1 MSEIER
7 MTITLP
13 TEMAAGQIK
22 SFDKNNPIAG
32 GRQGRANPS
41 SMSQLVDQL
50 APQPAKSMIDSETE
64 RAVQAFLK
72 RLKGEYPIIDAL
84 LYGSRARGD
93 HSRDSDADLALI
105 LEGEKGDR
113 YKIVRDLGG
122 VGFDIMMETGIL
134 VHAMP
139 FWEDEF
145 QEPERFNNQA
155 LISKIKREGVRL

>member
-7 MTITLP
+7 MTMTMT
-13 TEMAAGQIK
+13 TETAGQIK
-22 SFDKNNPIAG
+22 SFDKNNISAG
-32 GRQGRANPS
+32 QHTVANPS
-41 SMSQLVDQL
+41 AMSRMVDK
-50 APQPAKSMIDSETE
+50 ATPQPAKSMIDSETE
-64 RAVQAFLK
+64 RAARAFLK
-72 RLKGEYPIIDAL
+72 RIEGEYPIIDAL

-93 HSRDSDADLALI
+93 HTRNSDADLALI

-122 VGFDIMMETGIL
+122 IGFDVMMETGIL

-145 QEPERFNNQA
+145 QEPEQFKQTA

>member
-13 TEMAAGQIK
+13 TETAAQIK
-22 SFDKNNPIAG
+22 SFDKNNTIPG
-32 GRQGRANPS
+32 GRQERANPS
-41 SMSQLVDQL
+41 AMSRLVDQVT
-50 APQPAKSMIDSETE
+50 PQPAKSMIDSETE
-64 RAVQAFLK
+64 RAARAFLK
-72 RLKGEYPIIDAL
+72 RIEGEYPIVNAL

-93 HSRDSDADLALI
+93 HMCDSDADLALI
-105 LEGEKGDR
+105 LKGEKGDR

-122 VGFDIMMETGIL
+122 IGFDVMMETGIL

-145 QEPERFNNQA
+145 QEPERSNNQT